1 LKHTGESCSHA
12 LCHSSFLH
20 QDIFVTELG
29 PTVYS
34 SCRCVLSR
42 LEVIFKKTCKNL
54 VMEEH
59 RINCK
64 RGPSF
69 SPEQSSV
76 TVHKNNK
83 SLIKKNKKLYSRVL
97 FFLIAISIKTDKFLD
112 RVGLFTYGAMLTD
125 TSDGIV

>member
-1 LKHTGESCSHA
+1 
-12 LCHSSFLH
+12 
-20 QDIFVTELG
+20 
-29 PTVYS
+29 
-34 SCRCVLSR
+34 
-42 LEVIFKKTCKNL
+42 
-54 VMEEH
+54 MEEH